1 MEYVKKMEEKIKFV
15 TEKELKSS
23 RVYYEMQIPQIVNKA
38 LFVITMIFVI
48 LILFVI
54 FAPYN
59 VVVKANAEIR
69 SSENVAYIMPLAS
82 GIVKEKLFASGDF
95 VHQDDE
101 LYILENEYIYKGIK
115 AAESNRDEI
124 LKSLEKNKKLLSSI
138 ECYEKN
144 KTFGSFSK
152 TEDFSEF
159 EVLVSEIKKLELE
172 YEKAKN
178 DYETEE
184 KLFPQSTSRLNVD
197 NARKL
202 ADNAKLNLESYVHS
216 RKIAFSEN
224 LKSEMQN
231 LNENES
237 NISRLKT
244 ELSKTIIKSPVS
256 GFAEELVYVSKGENI
271 VSESRIAKIIPE
283 SFDEF
288 SDESNAQETEKGT
301 GKIGVEKVFIQ
312 VLQEDIADL
321 KIGMEFHLS
330 FAKYPSSE
338 YSSAKGKITFVPK
351 DLKLA
356 ENGESFYQVTGILD
370 SGKLKNRRSKNEI
383 FLVQGMK
390 ATCKI
395 LTRKEPLYL
404 FLAEKLGFEK

>member
-1 MEYVKKMEEKIKFV
+1 MEEKIKFV

>member
-1 MEYVKKMEEKIKFV
+1 MEKKINFV
-15 TEKELKSS
+15 TENELKSS
-23 RVYYEMQIPQIVNKA
+23 RIYYEMQIPPIVNKA

-48 LILFVI
+48 LVLFAI

-69 SSENVAYIMPLAS
+69 SSENVAYITPLAS

-95 VHQDDE
+95 VNQDDE
-101 LYILENEYIYKGIK
+101 LYILENDYIYKGIE
-115 AAESNRDEI
+115 AAEVNKNEI
-124 LKSLEKNKKLLSSI
+124 LKSIEKYKMFLSSI
-138 ECYEKN
+138 KCYEKN

-184 KLFPQSTSRLNVD
+184 KLFPQSTSRLNVE

-216 RKIAFSEN
+216 RKSAFSEN

-256 GFAEELVYVSKGENI
+256 GFAEELVYVSKGESI

-301 GKIGVEKVFIQ
+301 GKIGAEKVFIQ
-312 VLQEDIADL
+312 VSQEDIADL

>member
-1 MEYVKKMEEKIKFV
+1 M
-15 TEKELKSS
+15 
-23 RVYYEMQIPQIVNKA
+23 
-38 LFVITMIFVI
+38 
-48 LILFVI
+48 
-54 FAPYN
+54 
-59 VVVKANAEIR
+59 
-69 SSENVAYIMPLAS
+69 
-82 GIVKEKLFASGDF
+82 
-95 VHQDDE
+95 
-101 LYILENEYIYKGIK
+101 
-115 AAESNRDEI
+115 
-124 LKSLEKNKKLLSSI
+124 
-138 ECYEKN
+138 
-144 KTFGSFSK
+144 
-152 TEDFSEF
+152 
-159 EVLVSEIKKLELE
+159 
-172 YEKAKN
+172 
-178 DYETEE
+178 
-184 KLFPQSTSRLNVD
+184 
-197 NARKL
+197 
-202 ADNAKLNLESYVHS
+202 
-216 RKIAFSEN
+216 
-224 LKSEMQN
+224 
-231 LNENES
+231 NENES

-256 GFAEELVYVSKGENI
+256 GFAEELVYVSKGESI

-301 GKIGVEKVFIQ
+301 GKIGAEKVFIQ
-312 VLQEDIADL
+312 VSQEDIADL